1 MTGACPPRP
10 QAQLSEQPGLGHHAS
25 VLLCRLTLPVP
36 RLGGSWS
43 PAEVETEVEPD
54 PVDGPQ
60 VRTSGSGTWP
70 QVGASG
76 SGTWAT
82 GGGERLAF
90 AGAAVGAGWASGT
103 GRGGVSSTGCGWRP
117 LLLSV
122 LFLDQD
128 GLSSSSPSARSP
140 SVLLPGESGITLALF
155 LLLHG
160 LRDHGAWGPG
170 RVGRASCPP
179 CPGPSRPR
187 KRGLPRPS
195 AARAPA
201 PAAPGTSFLRR
212 VCGGICCGSVN
223 LRVIKRHLRNL
234 SKS

>member
-1 MTGACPPRP
+1 MTGACLPWP
-10 QAQLSEQPGLGHHAS
+10 QAQLSEQPGLGHHVS

-60 VRTSGSGTWP
+60 VRTSGSGTW
-70 QVGASG
+70 
-76 SGTWAT
+76 AT

-103 GRGGVSSTGCGWRP
+103 GHGGVSSTGCGWRP

-128 GLSSSSPSARSP
+128 GLSSSSPSARSL